1 MESELRLLM
10 ERLRTLAEAAPFT
23 GSAVKARDPEIVVPR
38 ALPKDKT
45 ICDYL
50 AMGSSTQVS

>member
-1 MESELRLLM
+1 M